1 MQLLFRFVYPLPIL
15 AVHDEYETLRS
26 SVVVSPQ
33 RSNLV
38 LSTDV
43 PHVELDILIRH
54 RFDVETDWLK
64 ARVSLSLMCT
74 IKPTHQWGSS

>member
-1 MQLLFRFVYPLPIL
+1 MQLLFRLVYPLPIL
-15 AVHDEYETLRS
+15 AVHDEHETLCS

-38 LSTDV
+38 LSADV

-54 RFDVETDWLK
+54 RLDVK
-64 ARVSLSLMCT
+64 ANCSEV
-74 IKPTHQWGSS
+74 KA